1 MMKQK
6 IPPQIEFALSRLYNN
21 GYEAYL
27 VGGAPRDILLNRTPH
42 DYDIATSAT
51 TEQIKSCF
59 KGSRLLDLGSAY
71 GTITLLKDGME
82 IEITTYRRDLSYL
95 DHRHPDVE
103 FSDCLTED
111 LKRRDFTVNA
121 IAYLPPS
128 LWVDPYGGKED
139 LKNKIIRCVGDPKER
154 FCEDPLRI
162 LRAFRFGSVL
172 GFSLEKETLK
182 VARENAKLLRYVSKE
197 RIFQEFK
204 RLLCGEN
211 AAEMLKE
218 GSLLWSE
225 IFGRNAPLNP
235 PLESLCKAPLDPAV
249 RFALYFIEKTPGE
262 AEEALRNIKAD
273 NKLISLVNT
282 LLINKESCRYHNMPD
297 FKRLYGSLKKE
308 ETGLLLSFWQS
319 LNQDIKWFE
328 GQIKEI
334 KDKSLCCNIKKL
346 NINGKDLQDLGF
358 PSGKEI
364 GQILDDVLENV
375 ISERLVNE
383 RCVLLSYVKEHY
395 CINR

>member
-1 MMKQK
+1 MIKQK
-6 IPPQIEFALSRLYNN
+6 IPSQIEFALKFLHDS

-27 VGGAPRDILLNRTPH
+27 VGGAPRDLLLGQTPH

-51 TEQIKSCF
+51 TEQIKDCF
-59 KGSRLLDLGSAY
+59 KGFKLLDLGSAY
-71 GTITLLKDGME
+71 GTITLLKDGIE

-182 VARENAKLLRYVSKE
+182 VARENAKLLSYVSKE

-204 RLLCGEN
+204 RLLCGKN

-225 IFGRNAPLNP
+225 IFGINAPLNP
-235 PLESLCKAPLDPAV
+235 PLESLCKAPIDLAV
-249 RFALYFIEKTPGE
+249 RFALYFVEKTPDE

-273 NKLISLVNT
+273 NKLISLVKT
-282 LLINKESCRYHNMPD
+282 LLCHKDSGLYRNEPD
-297 FKRLYGSLKKE
+297 FRKLYGSLKE
-308 ETGLLLSFWQS
+308 VEISLLLSFWQS
-319 LNQDIKWFE
+319 LKQDIKWFD
-328 GQIKEI
+328 GKIKKI
-334 KDKSLCCNIKKL
+334 KDSGLCCNIKEL

-364 GQILDDVLENV
+364 GQILDDILENV

-383 RCVLLSYVKEHY
+383 RCALISYVKEHY